1 MHYYRQMR
9 GGAVVAW
16 RAHYP
21 KVAGSSPAPA
31 TRRNLF
37 MELFYTPIRDGPVCF
52 FIL

>member
-31 TRRNLF
+31 TILF
-37 MELFYTPIRDGPVCF
+37 IFVTVYTPIRDGPVCF